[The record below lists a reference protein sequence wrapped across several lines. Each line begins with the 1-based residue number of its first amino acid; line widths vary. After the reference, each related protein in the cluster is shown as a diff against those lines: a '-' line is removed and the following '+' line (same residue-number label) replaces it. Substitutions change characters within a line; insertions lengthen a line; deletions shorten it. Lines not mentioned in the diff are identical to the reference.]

1 MPAPTSAR
9 PRARANHVRAGLL
22 AALAVGTLGSTADA
36 QQVWSP
42 LVDSGATGRFVQ
54 GAPHQ
59 PRVLQAG
66 FPGFPAFEW
75 SYADGT
81 FELRREALPS
91 DLALVQ
97 TAAYDPTGAR
107 SVAYL
112 ARFTGL
118 GGATGDSLLGLF
130 DGARW
135 TVVAT
140 PNVPPRQQPA
150 LAPDPVGGGLVLFG
164 GVQPTF
170 AIGTALADTWRLVG
184 ADWQA
189 LSPAVAPTARFGAG
203 AAVDSTSGR
212 LVLFGG
218 RTQTTAGTFLADT
231 WQWTGSTWVQLAPA
245 VSPSARAGHALATD
259 RVGGGLLLYG
269 GTDASGAP
277 LGDAWRFDGST
288 WTPLPAPQLGTPLT
302 SAEFA
307 NVGADVVLFGRSGAS
322 PGVQRALRFTGS
334 GWQEISSSSPITTR
348 FYAGYAL
355 DTLRH
360 EVVRFGGRDLAAPF
374 ATSYRDDTW
383 VFDGAWRLESP
394 ATVPPARNFSRLA
407 FDPLRGEVVM
417 FGGSDASGDL
427 DDTWVWDGTDWTER
441 FPATSPP
448 AMNQH
453 TLVFDPTRG
462 GVVLHGGTGPTMS
475 TWLWSGSDWSQVA
488 TTGQTAAAIGS
499 LAFDAARNVL
509 CFYANGG
516 SVTPSSLWE
525 LQGNAW
531 VQVDATA
538 PAFGQLAFDPVTG
551 NLALFALNGRH
562 DFAGGVWV
570 PTGQPSVERDY
581 AHDPVRGGL
590 LALSSVVSLSTA
602 TPAATEP
609 FGTGC
614 GAVVDAALGFDRRPL
629 LGAGM
634 RAVVRAGA
642 PGSAVLVF
650 FGFAPANLPF
660 GACTQWIDALFLNV
674 AGTADNAGWAA
685 LASSVPAVPALAGF
699 DVWAQAFV
707 AYPAPL
713 AGQFG
718 LSNGVR
724 LELGL

>member
-1 MPAPTSAR
+1 MPTPRSSPVVACAAAVLATVLASVLAP
-9 PRARANHVRAGLL
+9 
-22 AALAVGTLGSTADA
+22 DA
-36 QQVWSP
+36 CGQQSWSP
-42 LVDSGATGRFVQ
+42 LVDGGATGRFVA

-75 SYADGT
+75 SYADGA
-81 FELRREALPS
+81 FELRREALHG
-91 DLALVQ
+91 DLSYVQ
-97 TAAYDPTGAR
+97 AAAYDPTGVR

-118 GGATGDSLLGLF
+118 GGTTGDSLLGRF

-135 TVVAT
+135 SVAPT
-140 PNVPPRQQPA
+140 PAVPPRERPA
-150 LAPDPVGGGLVLFG
+150 LAADPVGGGLILFG

-184 ADWQA
+184 ADWVPLA
-189 LSPAVAPTARFGAG
+189 PATAPSARHRAA
-203 AAVDSTSGR
+203 AAVDSSSGR

-218 RTQTTAGTFLADT
+218 RSQTTGGAFFADT
-231 WQWTGSTWVQLAPA
+231 WQWTGSTWVQLAPPT
-245 VSPSARAGHALATD
+245 SPPARAGHTLASD
-259 RVGGGLLLYG
+259 PVNGGLLLYG
-269 GTDASGAP
+269 GIDASGAS

-288 WTPLPAPQLGTPLT
+288 WTPLPTPYAGGPLA

-307 NVGADVVLFGRSGAS
+307 NVGADAVLFGRTGAN
-322 PGVQRALRFTGS
+322 PGVVRGLRFTGS
-334 GWQEISSSSPITTR
+334 GWQEVSSSTPIETR
-348 FYAGYAL
+348 FYAGFAL
-355 DTLRH
+355 DTMRH
-360 EVVRFGGRDLAAPF
+360 EVVRFGGRDLAAPI

-383 VFDGAWRLESP
+383 TFDGAWHLEAP

-407 FDPLRGEVVM
+407 FDPLRGEVLM
-417 FGGSDASGDL
+417 FGGTTASGDL
-427 DDTWVWDGTDWTER
+427 ADTWVWNGVDWTQR
-441 FPATSPP
+441 LPATSPP

-462 GVVLHGGTGPTMS
+462 GVVLHGGNGPTMS
-475 TWLWSGSDWSQVA
+475 TWLWDGSDWTQIPATSQ
-488 TTGQTAAAIGS
+488 TTAAIGS

-516 SVTPSSLWE
+516 SVVPSTLWE

-538 PAFGQLAFDPVTG
+538 PSFGQLTFDPVTG

-581 AHDPVRGGL
+581 VHDPVRGGL
-590 LALSSVVSLSTA
+590 LALSTVVSLSTA
-602 TPAATEP
+602 TPAVTEP

-614 GAVVDAALGFDRRPL
+614 GVAVAAALGFDRRPL
-629 LGAGM
+629 LGANM
-634 RAVVRAGA
+634 RAVVRAGE
-642 PGSAVLVF
+642 PGSAVFVF

-660 GACTQWIDALFLNV
+660 GACTQWIDAVFLNV
-674 AGTADNAGWAA
+674 AGPADASGWAS
-685 LASSVPAVPALAGF
+685 LASAVPAVPALAGF